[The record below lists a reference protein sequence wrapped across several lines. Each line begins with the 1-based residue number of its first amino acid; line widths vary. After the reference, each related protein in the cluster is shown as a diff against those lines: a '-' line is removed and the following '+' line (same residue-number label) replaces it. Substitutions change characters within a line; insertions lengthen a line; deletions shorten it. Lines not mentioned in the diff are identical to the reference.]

1 MDNASK
7 AAKAQEP
14 KASPREEGA
23 LLLRLDEVR
32 PDRRLVTAKADTVPA
47 KLPKKKVELPAIKKI
62 SPGLVAKA
70 GGGLNGSRIAFLI
83 MVILPTVIGGLY
95 FALFASPQYM
105 SEFRFSVRP
114 TDGASMTSSVAAEA
128 AIAMSNS
135 YIVSDYVLSRDAVTE
150 LDKSVGLRKLYA
162 LDSTDFLSRLS
173 KDASTEQLV
182 KYWDKRVSTN
192 YDLATGINTVQ
203 VTAFTPQD
211 AYTIA
216 SALEVLCE
224 KLVNDI
230 SEKARQTQMAFS
242 KAELDR
248 SEERLKD
255 IRAQQTALRTG
266 QKTLDARKEADSKIE
281 LNAKLRGD
289 LAELQGEY
297 ASLSSYMKA
306 SSPKLTLLK
315 NQIAATQQQIDQLQ
329 SQIGVGGTDGSAGTN
344 EKLDDAQIV
353 TKYDQLQSDVD
364 IATKLYQSSL
374 TNYENARMQ
383 ASNNQIYLATYVH
396 PGLPEVAAYPRKLL
410 DTFLVFLSA
419 CGIWIVSTLVF
430 YSIRDHA

>member
-62 SPGLVAKA
+62 SPGLVVKA
-70 GGGLNGSRIAFLI
+70 GGGITGSRLAFLI

-114 TDGASMTSSVAAEA
+114 TDGASMTSSVAAET

-203 VTAFTPQD
+203 VTAFNPQD
-211 AYTIA
+211 AYAIA

-248 SEERLKD
+248 SEDRLKD
-255 IRAQQTALRTG
+255 VRAQQTALRTG

-315 NQIAATQQQIDQLQ
+315 NQITAAQQQIDQLQ
-329 SQIGVGGTDGSAGTN
+329 SQVGRGGTDAPATGET
-344 EKLDDAQIV
+344 LDDAQLV